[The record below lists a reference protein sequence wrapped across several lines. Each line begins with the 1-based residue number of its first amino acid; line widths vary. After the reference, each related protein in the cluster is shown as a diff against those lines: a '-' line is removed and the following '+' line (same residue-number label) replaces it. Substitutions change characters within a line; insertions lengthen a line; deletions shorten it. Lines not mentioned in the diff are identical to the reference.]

1 MGSLKSLAGQT
12 LWYGLSTI
20 AARFL
25 GYLQTP
31 IITYLLVNQQGREA
45 YGDFSVLYAGISLA
59 NILFT
64 YGMETAFFRFAS
76 TGEDKQ
82 KLFRTSFGS
91 LLVSTVLLSIAF
103 ILLRKPIAH
112 FVDLDLHPEYI
123 SWCVIIIALDAL
135 AVIPFARLR
144 QQGRPRKYAA
154 IRIASILVNLLLVV
168 FFIYFSQKFAVSH
181 PRSSYTLWYNSHSK
195 AGLLIL
201 ANLAQS
207 AVTFLLLT
215 KEWAD
220 FRFAIDKTLWLKL
233 WRYGSPMIITG
244 LGGMVNE
251 TMDRIMLLKLH
262 GGHLVSAAKSDVGI
276 YSANYKIAIFITL
289 FIQAFRMGAEPFF
302 FNQSADKN
310 APKTYARV
318 MKWFVITL
326 CFAFLFTGLYLDV
339 WKYMV
344 GPDYRSGL
352 GVVPILLAANVCLGI
367 YYNLSVWYKI
377 TDNMRKGMLIT
388 LMGAAITLVINFA
401 FIPRYGMYACA
412 WATFACYSS
421 MMIVSYLWG
430 QHYFPVPYAR
440 KKLVSYLLVMLLL
453 FAVQKG
459 VAQLT
464 GVFALRLLSGSVLM
478 LLFLALVVKV
488 EKDEIRRMPFVGK
501 YIR

>member
-1 MGSLKSLAGQT
+1 MASLKSLAGQT

-45 YGDFSVLYAGISLA
+45 YGDFSLLYSGISLV

-76 TGEDKQ
+76 AGEDKQ

-91 LLVSTVLLSIAF
+91 LLFSTVVLSTIF
-103 ILLRKPIAH
+103 ILFRQPIANYL
-112 FVDLDLHPEYI
+112 DLDRHPEYI
-123 SWCVIIIALDAL
+123 TWCILVIAFDAL
-135 AVIPFARLR
+135 STIPFARLR
-144 QQGRPRKYAA
+144 QQGRPKKYAA
-154 IRIASILVNLLLVV
+154 IRIFSIIVNLLLVI
-168 FFIYFSQKFAVSH
+168 FFIYYSQKFATRH
-181 PRSSYTLWYNSHSK
+181 PNSDFTIWYNSHSK

-207 AVTFLLLT
+207 FVTFLLLFN
-215 KEWAD
+215 EWRD
-220 FRFAIDKTLWLKL
+220 FRLPVDKELWRKL

-244 LGGMVNE
+244 LGGMINE
-251 TMDRIMLLKLH
+251 TMDRMMLLKLNSH
-262 GGHLVSAAKSDVGI
+262 AVGFAKSEVGI

-326 CFAFLFTGLYLDV
+326 CLAFLFSALYLDV
-339 WKYMV
+339 WQYMV
-344 GPDYRSGL
+344 GVDYRSGL
-352 GVVPILLAANVCLGI
+352 PVVPILLAANVCLGI

-377 TDNMRKGMLIT
+377 TDNMRKGTIIT
-388 LMGAAITLVINFA
+388 LIGAAITLAINFA
-401 FIPRYGMYACA
+401 FIPRFGMYACA
-412 WATFACYSS
+412 WATFACYFT
-421 MMIVSYLWG
+421 MMLVSYLWG
-430 QHYFPVPYAR
+430 QKYFPVPYAR
-440 KKLVSYLLVMLLL
+440 KKLVSYLVTMLLL
-453 FAVQKG
+453 FAAQKG
-459 VAQLT
+459 ITQLT
-464 GVFALRLLSGSVLM
+464 HSVPLHIASGTVLLLAFV
-478 LLFLALVVKV
+478 ALVISV
-488 EKDEIRRMPFVGK
+488 EKEEIRKMPFVGK